1 MREIMRVLMGWGAA
15 LGVALAGAT
24 VGQAQALVQSIEP
37 LPVNVGGRV
46 IRDADDGLRFG
57 WPGVYFES
65 RFNGAGVRVR
75 FDAPGEYLRLLVD
88 GEEKAAFRGAGRI
101 DLALEDLAAGDH
113 VVRLEK
119 QSESQTGGG
128 RFLGFFPVG
137 ATTPLP
143 APARPRQIEFIGDS
157 YTVGYGDLSTGRSCT
172 PEEIHAWTDTQSA
185 FGPRVARR
193 FDADYRINAYSGY
206 GVVRNYDGRHAGQSL
221 PVLYPRLKPDDAA
234 TAAAGDEAW
243 RPEFIVINLGTNDFS
258 TPLQAGEAWADEAGL
273 RDAYRRRYV
282 AFVQDLHR
290 AQPQARFILMGSE
303 SFGGDVEQVAAV
315 VNAQTPGLTTPVRF
329 AGLDLQACDWHPSQ
343 ADHARMAKL
352 VEDMITTVDGDWR
365 AAP

>member
-1 MREIMRVLMGWGAA
+1 MRVSTGWATLVAA
-15 LGVALAGAT
+15 VLVLAAGGRT
-24 VGQAQALVQSIEP
+24 FAQTTEP

-46 IRDADDGLRFG
+46 IRDADHGLRFG

-65 RFNGAGVRVR
+65 RFNGTGVRVR

-88 GEEKAAFRGAGRI
+88 GEEKAAFRGAGRM
-101 DLALEDLAAGDH
+101 DLALEDLTAGVH

-143 APARPRQIEFIGDS
+143 AHARSRQIEFIGDS
-157 YTVGYGDLSTGRSCT
+157 YTVGYGDLSMGRSCT
-172 PEEIHAWTDTQSA
+172 AEEIHAWTDTQSA

-206 GVVRNYDGRHAGQSL
+206 GVVRNYGGRDAGQSL
-221 PVLYPRLKPDDAA
+221 PALYPRLKPDDA
-234 TAAAGDEAW
+234 TAAVVGDDAW

-258 TPLQAGEAWADEAGL
+258 TPLGAGEAWADEAAL

-290 AQPQARFILMGSE
+290 TQPQARFILMGSD
-303 SFGGDVEQVAAV
+303 SFGADVEQVAAV

-329 AGLDLQACDWHPSQ
+329 GGLDLQACDWHPSQ
-343 ADHARMAKL
+343 ADHVRLATL
-352 VEDMITTVDGDWR
+352 VEGVIATLDSDWR
-365 AAP
+365 PAP